1 MFPPVEDVSAEE
13 QLAAD
18 GAGGV
23 SPVHEEHEHHA
34 EHGGD
39 QGHPLVV
46 VLSTETCYGDLSRTL
61 NTTLNEGLQLGALV

>member
-1 MFPPVEDVSAEE
+1 MLMTLWFPPVEDVSAEE
-13 QLAAD
+13 ELAAD

-46 VLSTETCYGDLSRTL
+46 VLSKETASR
-61 NTTLNEGLQLGALV
+61 

>member
-1 MFPPVEDVSAEE
+1 MMMMMNLVFPPVEDVSAKE

-18 GAGGV
+18 GAGSV

-34 EHGGD
+34 EHGRD

-46 VLSTETCYGDLSRTL
+46 VLSTETVL
-61 NTTLNEGLQLGALV
+61 